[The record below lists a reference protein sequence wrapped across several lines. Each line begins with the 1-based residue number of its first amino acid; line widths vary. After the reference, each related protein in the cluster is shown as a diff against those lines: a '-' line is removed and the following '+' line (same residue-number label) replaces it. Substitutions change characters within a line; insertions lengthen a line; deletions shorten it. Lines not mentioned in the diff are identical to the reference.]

1 MSVGNAR
8 KIMLD
13 SRGMTITEVLISS
26 IAGAVVIAAV
36 VGMYI
41 TSLDAWDLS
50 GAQLAIQRNGDV
62 TMEWIVKDIRAGS
75 HVTTGPQQE
84 SLTIY
89 RATATG
95 DSLMARYSLDGAEI
109 KNMHN
114 VVLTGNVT
122 ELRFTSGNGVKVW
135 IEMTLEDDLGTTNVD
150 TDDKVIELRSVA
162 VCRNQSLY

>member
-1 MSVGNAR
+1 MMALERHLRG
-8 KIMLD
+8 
-13 SRGMTITEVLISS
+13 SRGFTLTEVMVAS

-41 TSLDAWDLS
+41 SALDAWDLS
-50 GAQLAIQRNGDV
+50 GAQLAIQRSGDLA
-62 TMEWIVKDIRAGS
+62 MEWIVKDIRSGS
-75 HVTTGPQQE
+75 HVDIGSQQQ

-95 DSLMARYSLDGAEI
+95 DSMSGYFVLDGSEL
-109 KNMHN
+109 KNMHG
-114 VVLTGNVT
+114 VVLADNVT
-122 ELRFTSGNGVKVW
+122 DLTFSSGNDVKIW
-135 IEMTLEDDLGTTNVD
+135 IAMTLQDDLGTTNID